1 MVTAWSF
8 KRSMPNCLWLHHQ
21 KRLHWYIYIRNEISP
36 KNSMKTLKHLRG
48 FQPRPLL
55 GSATGH
61 WPWLAHRPAAQC
73 YTSFLVTHPRWTSRR
88 RVNRLTSRR
97 GNAFLP
103 GVRVELSRK
112 TRSPKSFKIGGPL
125 PSLCTGRPWTGA
137 TYVGWAGQR
146 HILKLS
152 RQDTSCPELTVSD
165 QVSYWKRTGIP
176 LKKPFCKATHR
187 SFWLQAFIVRA
198 LLGMQVWGPWSNKKE
213 RIKCPKII
221 NPNI

>member
-21 KRLHWYIYIRNEISP
+21 KRLHWYIYMRNEISP
-36 KNSMKTLKHLRG
+36 KNSMTTSKHLRG
-48 FQPRPLL
+48 FRPRPLL

-73 YTSFLVTHPRWTSRR
+73 YTSFLVTHPRWASRR
-88 RVNRLTSRR
+88 RVNRLTTRS
-97 GNAFLP
+97 GSAFLP
-103 GVRVELSRK
+103 GVKSWVVSENEEPEVVQNR
-112 TRSPKSFKIGGPL
+112 RSP

-176 LKKPFCKATHR
+176 LQMSFCKAMHN
-187 SFWLQAFIVRA
+187 SFWLQALIVPA
-198 LLGMQVWGPWSNKKE
+198 LLGMPVWGPWSNKD
-213 RIKCPKII
+213 KI
-221 NPNI
+221 